1 MRDDARTRRSEL
13 KTLHSLLRN
22 DARTPARIPPARREW
37 RGDPPDI
44 ALHHAIQEFALELSR
59 SLDSQVLLFG
69 KFHLLAV

>member
-1 MRDDARTRRSEL
+1 MRALLPGYRRPEGSG
-13 KTLHSLLRN
+13 
-22 DARTPARIPPARREW
+22 
-37 RGDPPDI
+37 GDPPDI